1 MRSETHMRAA
11 EHMSVSDRIDTR
23 RPRATLTRSQRVL
36 LVDDDRHDADL
47 VCEMLVRGGWGADVE
62 VIHVESLDGACEY
75 LAETSV
81 TCVLLDLSLPQVDG
95 LDGLSRLR
103 QAAPEVPIVVLS
115 DHRDET
121 VAMRAVHAGAQD
133 YLIKG
138 RVDDHLV
145 SRAVRYAV
153 ERKRSEAQLLHQ
165 ALHDALTELP
175 NRAMFLDHVELAL
188 ERSARTGKRIAVL
201 FLDLDRFKLINDSL
215 GHRAGDRL
223 LCLVAT
229 RLRTVTREVDMV
241 ARFGGD
247 EFTILCDDVT
257 GEDDA
262 VIVAERVAEA
272 IAAPFAIEGTEVFL
286 TASAGIAIVG
296 QGAAADIS
304 AEALI
309 RDADAAM
316 HRAKERGKSRHE
328 LFDEVMRTTA
338 VRRLETENALHRAL
352 ERGEFCVHYQPT
364 VALDSGQV
372 QGLEALIRWQ
382 HPERGLVPPQDFVGL
397 AEETGLIVPIGRWV
411 LDEACSQLARWREL
425 RRERGDRVPLT
436 MAVNLSARQL
446 VQEEL
451 ANEVAQA
458 IALHAVPPQ
467 SLVLE
472 LTESLVVGED
482 ERTVEAFA
490 RLRELGIRLAI
501 DDFGTG
507 YASLASLKHFPAD
520 VLKIDRAFVAGLG
533 RDSVDTPIVAAVI
546 GLAHELGLVAVAEGV
561 ETHRQVQVLRRLG
574 CDYAQGHLFSRA
586 VSPAEIDKI
595 LVSGL
600 SI

>member
-1 MRSETHMRAA
+1 
-11 EHMSVSDRIDTR
+11 MSVFDRIDTR
-23 RPRATLTRSQRVL
+23 RPRAVTGTRSQRVL
-36 LVDDDRHDADL
+36 LVEDDHHDAGL
-47 VCEMLVRGGWGADVE
+47 VREMLRSGWGADVE
-62 VIHVESLDGACEY
+62 ITHVEGLEPACEY
-75 LAETSV
+75 LADHTV
-81 TCVLLDLSLPQVDG
+81 TCVLLDLTLPDVEG
-95 LDGLSRLR
+95 LDGLARLR
-103 QAAPEVPIVVLS
+103 VAAPEVPIVVLS
-115 DHRDET
+115 ANRDEAT
-121 VAMRAVHAGAQD
+121 AMRAVHAGAQD

-138 RVDDHLV
+138 RVDDSLV

-165 ALHDALTELP
+165 ALHDSLTELP
-175 NRAMFLDHVELAL
+175 NRSMFLDHVELAL
-188 ERSARTGKRIAVL
+188 ERSQRTGKRIAIL

-229 RLRTVTREVDMV
+229 RLRGVTREVDMV

-262 VIVAERVAEA
+262 VIVCERVAEA

-296 QGAAADIS
+296 EGAAGDIS

-364 VALDSGQV
+364 VALDTGQV

-382 HPERGLVPPQDFVGL
+382 HPDRGLVAPQDFVGL

-425 RRERGDRVPLT
+425 RRDRGDRVPLT

-446 VQEEL
+446 VHDDL
-451 ANEVAQA
+451 SREVAG
-458 IALHAVPPQ
+458 ALAVNGIPAQ

-586 VSPAEIDKI
+586 VTPGEIDRI
-595 LVSGL
+595 MVTGL

>member
-1 MRSETHMRAA
+1 MA
-11 EHMSVSDRIDTR
+11 VFDRIDTR
-23 RPRATLTRSQRVL
+23 LPRAASATRTHRLL
-36 LVDDDRHDADL
+36 LVEDDHRDAGMVRD
-47 VCEMLVRGGWGADVE
+47 MLRSGWGADVE
-62 VIHVESLDGACEY
+62 LVHVEGLEPACEY
-75 LAETSV
+75 LAELSV
-81 TCVLLDLSLPQVDG
+81 TCVLLDLTLPGVAG
-95 LDGLSRLR
+95 LDGLTRLR
-103 QAAPEVPIVVLS
+103 AAAPEVPIVVISNRS
-115 DHRDET
+115 DEMT
-121 VAMRAVHAGAQD
+121 ALRAVQAGAQD
-133 YLIKG
+133 YLIKD
-138 RVDDHLV
+138 RVDDSLV

-188 ERSARTGKRIAVL
+188 ERSARTGRRIAVL

-229 RLRTVTREVDMV
+229 RLRGVTREVDMI

-247 EFTILCDDVT
+247 EFAILCDEVG
-257 GEDDA
+257 GEEDA
-262 VIVAERVAEA
+262 VIVSDRVAEA

-286 TASAGIAIVG
+286 TASVGIAIVAA
-296 QGAAADIS
+296 GAASDVTAD
-304 AEALI
+304 ALV

-338 VRRLETENALHRAL
+338 VRRLETENMLHRAL
-352 ERGEFCVHYQPT
+352 ERREFVVHYQPT
-364 VALDSGQV
+364 VALDNGEV
-372 QGLEALIRWQ
+372 QGVEALLRWQ
-382 HPERGLVPPQDFVGL
+382 HPERGLVPPLEFVGT

-411 LDEACSQLARWREL
+411 LEQACADLTRWREL
-425 RRERGDRVPLT
+425 RATRGDRVPLS

-446 VQEEL
+446 VHSDL
-451 ANEVAQA
+451 IAEVADA
-458 IALHAVPPQ
+458 VARHSVPPQ
-467 SLVLE
+467 ALVLE

-482 ERTVEAFA
+482 ERTVEAFTA
-490 RLRELGIRLAI
+490 LRALGIRLAI

-586 VSPAEIDKI
+586 VSAAEIDRI
-595 LVSGL
+595 MISGL

>member
-1 MRSETHMRAA
+1 MA
-11 EHMSVSDRIDTR
+11 VFDRIDTR
-23 RPRATLTRSQRVL
+23 LPRAASATRTHRLL
-36 LVDDDRHDADL
+36 LVEDDHRDAGMVRD
-47 VCEMLVRGGWGADVE
+47 MLRSGWGADVE
-62 VIHVESLDGACEY
+62 LVHVEGLEPACEY
-75 LAETSV
+75 LAELSV
-81 TCVLLDLSLPQVDG
+81 TCVLLDLTLPGVAG
-95 LDGLSRLR
+95 LDGLTRLR
-103 QAAPEVPIVVLS
+103 AAAPEVPIVVISNRS
-115 DHRDET
+115 DEMT
-121 VAMRAVHAGAQD
+121 ALRAVQAGAQD
-133 YLIKG
+133 YLIKD
-138 RVDDHLV
+138 RVDDSLV

-188 ERSARTGKRIAVL
+188 ERSARTGRRIAVL

-229 RLRTVTREVDMV
+229 RLRGVTREVDMI

-247 EFTILCDDVT
+247 EFAILCDEVG
-257 GEDDA
+257 GEEDA
-262 VIVAERVAEA
+262 VIVSDRVAEA

-286 TASAGIAIVG
+286 TASVGIAIVAD
-296 QGAAADIS
+296 GAASDVTAD
-304 AEALI
+304 ALV

-338 VRRLETENALHRAL
+338 VRRLETENMLHRAL
-352 ERGEFCVHYQPT
+352 ERREFVVHYQPT
-364 VALDSGQV
+364 VALDNGEV
-372 QGLEALIRWQ
+372 QGLEALLRWQ
-382 HPERGLVPPQDFVGL
+382 HPERGLVPPLEFVGT

-411 LDEACSQLARWREL
+411 LEQACADLTRWREL
-425 RRERGDRVPLT
+425 RATRGDRVPLS

-446 VQEEL
+446 VHSDL
-451 ANEVAQA
+451 IAEVADA
-458 IALHAVPPQ
+458 VARHSVPPQ
-467 SLVLE
+467 ALVLE

-482 ERTVEAFA
+482 ERTVEAFTA
-490 RLRELGIRLAI
+490 LRALGIRLAI

-586 VSPAEIDKI
+586 VSAAEIDRI
-595 LVSGL
+595 MISGL